1 VLRYLPSRVI
11 YPSAVWCGESS
22 RVALGLPFGLPSG
35 SGSAT
40 AIGSLN
46 DGSRDLDTDVCSRWL
61 AGIDLRQHE
70 ILKLLELF
78 DLRGHYFLDPWN
90 VGVVGFPSRA
100 QKGGTPAKRRQRP
113 FVVTAGSAVTD
124 QP

>member
-1 VLRYLPSRVI
+1 MLRYLPSGVI
-11 YPSAVWCGESS
+11 YPSAVWCCESS
-22 RVALGLPFGLPSG
+22 EAAVGLPFGLPCG
-35 SGSAT
+35 PGAAT
-40 AIGSLN
+40 AVGSLN
-46 DGSRDLDTDVCSRWL
+46 DGSRDLDTDVRARWL

-70 ILKLLELF
+70 IFKLLELF

-100 QKGGTPAKRRQRP
+100 QKGGTPARRRQRL